1 VARVE
6 LLETR
11 EQTSAAQAEVFDQI
25 VASRG
30 RILRPF
36 AVLLHAP
43 EVARAVADL
52 GARLRYDGALE
63 DRIRELVICVAA
75 HESDCAFEWEAHR
88 GLALDAGVSEETL
101 EAVRDNGE
109 ILSRVDAP
117 LVALTR
123 ELCRTGALRDET
135 FDAVHAAHGD
145 SRTVEILALIGYY
158 TLLAMVMN
166 ACEAC

>member
-1 VARVE
+1 VA
-6 LLETR
+6 L
-11 EQTSAAQAEVFDQI
+11 A
-25 VASRG
+25 
-30 RILRPF
+30 PF

-43 EVARAVADL
+43 EVACAAPT

-158 TLLAMVMN
+158 TLLDGDERLELA
-166 ACEAC
+166 ERSGRLHQDLEG